1 METRTI
7 YDPDTAAIKQSV
19 SASPNQIKRQTEG
32 QAWFAGTYSGRN
44 YYAPDGK
51 PTPRPEFGTEP
62 GTARL
67 AVDQETTLAPLPTGT
82 SVSIDGEHMTDMDDS
97 GLLDVSFDSAGTHVV
112 RLSLFPFKDKELTFE
127 VEAPD

>member
-1 METRTI
+1 MENRTI

-19 SASPNQIKRQTEG
+19 SASPNQIERQTEG
-32 QAWFAGTYSGRN
+32 QAWFAGTYSGRD
-44 YYAPDGK
+44 YYAPNGK
-51 PTPRPEFGTEP
+51 PKPRPEFDTKP
-62 GTARL
+62 GSVHL
-67 AVDQETTLAPLPTGT
+67 AVNKETTLAPLPPGT

-97 GLLDVSFDSAGTHVV
+97 GSLDVSFDSAGTHVV